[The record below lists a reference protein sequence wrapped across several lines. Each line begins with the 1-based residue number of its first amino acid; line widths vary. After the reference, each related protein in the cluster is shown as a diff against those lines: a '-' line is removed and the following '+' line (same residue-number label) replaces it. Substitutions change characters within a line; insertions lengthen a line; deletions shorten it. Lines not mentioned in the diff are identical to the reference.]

1 MIIPHATVLAD
12 LPLGLNPL
20 LFLAQLVNF
29 GILYYILNRFAFP
42 ALRKT
47 LDART
52 ATIREGIANAEEAK
66 QSLARANE
74 QAQGIIQQAQQR
86 GQQIIADATTNGE
99 RLRVQFENEA
109 KARAVEVAEQ
119 NRRRMAQE
127 EAQARNAL
135 RQQVADLAISAAGR
149 VVGESLD
156 GPRQRRLVDEF
167 IAEVE

>member
-1 MIIPHATVLAD
+1 MMHSLVIGE
-12 LPLGLNPL
+12 LPLGLNIGL
-20 LFLAQLVNF
+20 LAAQIINFL
-29 GILYYILNRFAFP
+29 ILWFVLSRFVFP
-42 ALRKT
+42 ALFKT

-66 QSLARANE
+66 QAVSKANE

-86 GQQIIADATTNGE
+86 GQQIIADATTTGE
-99 RLRVQFENEA
+99 RLRVQYENEA
-109 KARAVEVAEQ
+109 KTRAGEVADQ

>member
-1 MIIPHATVLAD
+1 MIIPHAILAD

-29 GILYYILNRFAFP
+29 GILYWILARFAFP

-47 LDART
+47 LDERA

-66 QSLARANE
+66 QSLNKANQ

-86 GQQIIADATTNGE
+86 GQQIIAEATTNGE
-99 RLRVQFENEA
+99 RLRVQYENEA
-109 KARAVEVAEQ
+109 KARADEVAEQ

-127 EAQARNAL
+127 ESQARNAL

>member
-1 MIIPHATVLAD
+1 MLFAHIPVLAE
-12 LPLGLNPL
+12 LPLGLNPY
-20 LFLAQLVNF
+20 LFIAQLFNF
-29 GILYYILNRFAFP
+29 GILYWILNRFAFP

-47 LDART
+47 LDQRS

-66 QSLARANE
+66 QSLAKANE

-86 GQQIIADATTNGE
+86 GQQIIADATANGE
-99 RLRVQFENEA
+99 RLRVQYENEA
-109 KARAVEVAEQ
+109 KTRANEVAEQ

-135 RQQVADLAISAAGR
+135 RQQVADLAINAAGR